1 MWRSR
6 RQRWW
11 LGVRWDGCG
20 VGRRRGTVAGGFDV
34 GGGDGAV
41 GVGGGVG
48 DVDFVGLVDV
58 VAAVL
63 DSLDVVGD
71 WVGAGG
77 AGGVVGD

>member
-1 MWRSR
+1 MSVV
-6 RQRWW
+6 
-11 LGVRWDGCG
+11 LV
-20 VGRRRGTVAGGFDV
+20 VGGGAVAGGFEV

-41 GVGGGVG
+41 CVGGGVG

-71 WVGAGG
+71 WMRAGG